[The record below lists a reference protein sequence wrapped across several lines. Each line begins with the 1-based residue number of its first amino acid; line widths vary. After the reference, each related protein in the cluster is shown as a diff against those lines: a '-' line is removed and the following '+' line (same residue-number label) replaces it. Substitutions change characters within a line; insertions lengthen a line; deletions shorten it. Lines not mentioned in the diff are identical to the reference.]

1 MFVTDGK
8 IMVSLIIS
16 AYNGCLVRLWMFDL
30 FNSVFR
36 YFKFYLV
43 LQTKVFFKR
52 ERKKPYYSTMIW
64 KKSSSGIWSS
74 IGKRKKSPVVKS
86 LLCQEKYVKIIHYRC
101 RKSFLEICN
110 IFLLFFPICWKT
122 VLFFPIWWKERVIKT
137 TGLHKTA
144 FTPIIYW
151 LYSHIPSFKCALLS
165 CCQLHHVFINLIAT
179 CSVSGQITAR
189 VTNCYDNKF
198 TMFGMS
204 KHACILHIKQ

>member
-1 MFVTDGK
+1 
-8 IMVSLIIS
+8 MVSLIIS

-86 LLCQEKYVKIIHYRC
+86 ILCQEKDVKIIHYRC

-110 IFLLFFPICWKT
+110 IFLLAKQFCSFPFDEK
-122 VLFFPIWWKERVIKT
+122 KEWSK
-137 TGLHKTA
+137 
-144 FTPIIYW
+144 
-151 LYSHIPSFKCALLS
+151 LL
-165 CCQLHHVFINLIAT
+165 V
-179 CSVSGQITAR
+179 
-189 VTNCYDNKF
+189 Y
-198 TMFGMS
+198 
-204 KHACILHIKQ
+204 IKQLSHLSYTGCIHTYQVSNVHFYLAANSIISLLI